1 MIDFTN
7 LITWAIEAIAVIV
20 IAVVGSKFIPFLKE
34 KGLYNFT
41 AQMVKAALTYYFDGQ
56 GKEKF
61 NWVFEQVEAKY
72 GDWFDV
78 DVIQNA
84 IQAAYVDM
92 CIELGKEPSP
102 ARVEA
107 NEEEN

>member
-1 MIDFTN
+1 MIDFTA
-7 LITWAIEAIAVIV
+7 LVTWAIEVLTIIV
-20 IAVVGSKFIPFLKE
+20 IAVISSKIIPFLKE
-34 KGLYNFT
+34 KGLYAFT
-41 AQMVKAALTYYFDGQ
+41 AQMVNAAVTFFMDGQ

-61 NWVFEQVEAKY
+61 NWVFEQVESKY
-72 GDWFDV
+72 GNWFDV

-102 ARVEA
+102 AKVERD
-107 NEEEN
+107 ETED